1 MRGLNCRG
9 LDFSRPEPRAPL
21 AGLAA
26 VVLLALLA
34 VIGWRQWQLQRQEAE
49 ITVLEQGRERQRQL
63 REREQ
68 RRLQA
73 RTPEERKLEALLLA
87 QGDDGRR
94 LRPALLRGIEQA
106 WTPRLGMLTLHLEG
120 AGRQAR
126 LELSAADPGA
136 IFQFLSALNRG
147 PGQATLLRQGIKADD
162 PRRAALATIQVTLR

>member
-9 LDFSRPEPRAPL
+9 LDFSRPELRAPL

-49 ITVLEQGRERQRQL
+49 IAVLSRVGNGS
-63 REREQ
+63 
-68 RRLQA
+68 A
-73 RTPEERKLEALLLA
+73 NCASA
-87 QGDDGRR
+87 SSAAC
-94 LRPALLRGIEQA
+94 RPARRKNASWKRCCWPRATMDAGCVRRCCAIEQA

-147 PGQATLLRQGIKADD
+147 PARPPCCGRADD